1 MHDIPTTTVVAPT
14 TAGMSSFL
22 ELARGLEAQVL
33 EHAEQSRLDPRDPTA
48 KSEILTTIAR
58 LAQTATAEDSSG
70 GFQLAQYVAR
80 SLLGYGPIESSLSD
94 PLIWEIV
101 INSPSEVFQK
111 GLDGSLTRI
120 VPPFFDDEHVARVIT
135 RLLDRSIGS
144 HRKLDPSE
152 GVQDAQLS
160 NGSRMHIV
168 HQDIAKGAHLLVNIR
183 KFLPATQRTMS
194 NSIRLGV
201 LGSEAADFL
210 TECAR
215 QGATMIFAGAPGS
228 GKTTLMTGVVNT
240 LAPKARVVCAEEV
253 FETSLTLENVAYMQ
267 TRPRRTDRREITL
280 RELTS
285 AFLRMSPDA
294 VVIGEVRDKEVLP
307 FLMALSSG
315 VQGFTTCHSRS
326 ARHALT
332 RLRFLSQ
339 LSGAAITE
347 GPTTQLVSEAVDLV
361 VYLERK
367 NNRVRVKEIVA
378 VEDPQYGRDSW
389 SFVTNPVFEYNQR
402 EQSLSRTPGIP
413 LRLLQKFDGL
423 RSVFGSDSEE
433 TQGSWALAGTAR
445 GFSAVGAK

>member
-1 MHDIPTTTVVAPT
+1 MHDIPTTPLVAPT
-14 TAGMSSFL
+14 TLGISPFL
-22 ELARGLEAQVL
+22 ELARGLEVQVL
-33 EHAEQSRLDPRDPTA
+33 DHAEQSRLDPRDPTA
-48 KSEILTTIAR
+48 KSEILDTIAR
-58 LAQTATAEDSSG
+58 LAKTATAEESRG
-70 GFQLAQYVAR
+70 AFELAQYVAR
-80 SLLGYGPIESSLSD
+80 SLLGYGPIESCLSD
-94 PLIWEIV
+94 PLIWEVV

-120 VPPFFDDEHVARVIT
+120 VPPFYDDDHVSRVIT

-160 NGSRMHIV
+160 SGSRMHIV
-168 HQDIAKGAHLLVNIR
+168 HQDIAKGGHLLVNIR
-183 KFLPATQRTMS
+183 KFLPATQRTIT
-194 NSIRLGV
+194 NSVRLGV
-201 LGSEAADFL
+201 LSGEAAHFL
-210 TECAR
+210 AECAR

-228 GKTTLMTGVVNT
+228 GKTTLMTGVVNA
-240 LAPKARVVCAEEV
+240 LAPSSRVVCAEEV
-253 FETSLTLENVAYMQ
+253 FETSLTLDNVAYMQ

-280 RELTS
+280 RDLTS

-347 GPTTQLVSEAVDLV
+347 GPTTQLVSEAVDIV

-367 NNRVRVKEIVA
+367 NDHVKVKEIVA

-389 SFVTNPVFEYNQR
+389 SFVTAPVFEYNEH
-402 EQSLSRTPGIP
+402 EQSLCRTPGSP
-413 LRLLQKFDGL
+413 LRLVEKFDGI
-423 RSVFGSDSEE
+423 RSVLGTDP
-433 TQGSWALAGTAR
+433 GGPLPSWPLAAAPI
-445 GFSAVGAK
+445 GFSAVGVQ